1 MRESIIKDFINQIP
15 VTKRLSYQE
24 RVVILRER
32 KIAQTSQ
39 KVLWEGG
46 LNEDDYGRV
55 VPPEGFKWNIIP
67 NHPNGSFY
75 GYQGWAENFYDLM
88 SKHPLYIDPL
98 DAFSGKWMF
107 FLSRMKGPIWPPEYD
122 YSYLRS
128 LFEKYNI
135 ICGIGSD
142 AHFAPD
148 YKIGLE
154 LGWGGLLEKLNHFKA
169 IHGPEKHE
177 FYDAEAKVIR
187 GIQLWIRRTNDLI
200 AELET
205 VEQHPQL
212 KKNLHDMYE
221 VNVWVVD
228 KPPRTLR
235 EVCQWICWFN
245 MATRTYNRDGAGC
258 QLDELLRPYY
268 TRDITAGLIDE
279 EEARFYIACLLLNET
294 HYYQLGGPDRDGHDM
309 TSHVS
314 YLILEAA
321 DLINTSCNLTIRVHE
336 GLDPQFFL
344 KSVSYLFTNKN
355 GWPRYSGDKAL
366 VEGFTRNGFP
376 AELARERIAVGC
388 NWMSLPGLEYTM
400 NDLVK
405 INTAKVFEVAYF
417 EMIATCKNPSV
428 TILWEYFSA
437 HLRQAVEATAAGIAF
452 HLQYQ
457 VHNEPELVLN
467 LLSHGPVEKGLDVS
481 NGGAQFYNI
490 AIDGAG
496 IAVVA
501 DSFAALEQRIEREAR
516 ITWQQI
522 TDQLRNNFAG
532 VEGEYIRQMMRSS
545 EKYGQG
551 ASLGDEWG
559 VKVSELFT
567 DLVRE
572 ENHHYDSI
580 FIPGWFSWANT
591 IDFGKTV
598 GSTPNGRRA
607 QEAVNHGANPLPGF
621 RKDGAVTS
629 LANIVAAIQPGY
641 GNTAPIQLE
650 LDPSLGNDEESIKKI
665 ADFIR
670 TVFEIGATLLN
681 INILDKQK
689 ILEAHKVPSK
699 YPDLVVRVTGFTA
712 YFSMLSPEFRQLVVD
727 RIIKS

>member
-1 MRESIIKDFINQIP
+1 MNEFVNKIP
-15 VTKRLSYQE
+15 ATKEVSFKE
-24 RVVILRER
+24 RIAILRKR
-32 KIAQTSQ
+32 KIEQTNQ
-39 KVLWEGG
+39 KVLSEGG
-46 LNEDDYGRV
+46 LNEDDYGRI
-55 VPPEGFKWNIIP
+55 VPPEGFEWKIIP
-67 NHPNGSFY
+67 NHPDGSFY
-75 GYQGWAENFYDLM
+75 GYQGWAENFNDLM
-88 SKHPLYIDPL
+88 SKHPIYVDPL

-107 FLSRMKGPIWPPEYD
+107 FLSRMKGSIWPPEYD
-122 YSYLRS
+122 YSHLKP

-135 ICGIGSD
+135 ICGIGFD

-154 LGWGGLLEKLNHFKA
+154 LGWGGLLEKLKHYKVV
-169 IHGPEKHE
+169 HEQEKYE
-177 FYDAEAKVIR
+177 FYEAEEKVIR
-187 GIQLWIRRTNDLI
+187 AIQLWIRRTNDFI
-200 AELET
+200 AELEKI
-205 VEQHPQL
+205 EQNPQL
-212 KKNLHDMYE
+212 KKNLHEMFE
-221 VNVWVVD
+221 INAWVVD

-235 EVCQWICWFN
+235 EACQWICWFN

-268 TRDITAGLIDE
+268 TKDISAGLIDE
-279 EEARFYIACLLLNET
+279 DEARFYIACLLLNET
-294 HYYQLGGPDRDGHDM
+294 HYYQLGGPDREGHDM

-336 GLDPQFFL
+336 GLDPKFFL
-344 KSVSYLFTNKN
+344 KSVSYLFTNRN

-366 VEGFTRNGFP
+366 VEGFTRSGFAP
-376 AELARERIAVGC
+376 ELARQRIAVGC

-405 INTAKVFEVAYF
+405 INTAKVFEVAFF
-417 EMIATCKNPSV
+417 EMVETCINPSV
-428 TILWEYFSA
+428 VLLWDHFET
-437 HLRQAVEATAAGIAF
+437 HLRKAVEATAAGIEF
-452 HLQYQ
+452 HLKYQ
-457 VHNEPELVLN
+457 VHNEPELILN
-467 LLSHGPVEKGLDVS
+467 LLSHGPVEKGLDIS
-481 NGGAQFYNI
+481 NGGAQYYNL
-490 AIDGAG
+490 AIDGSG

-501 DSFAALEQRIEREAR
+501 DSFAALEQHIEKEGK
-516 ITWQQI
+516 ITWDQI
-522 TDQLRNNFAG
+522 TSQLRTDYTG
-532 VEGEYIRQMMRSS
+532 VEGEYIREMMKNS

-559 VKVSELFT
+559 VKISRLFT
-567 DLVRE
+567 SLVRE
-572 ENHHYDSI
+572 QNQHCAEHV

-598 GSTPNGRRA
+598 GATPNGRRSG
-607 QEAVNHGANPLPGF
+607 QPVNHGANPLPGF

-650 LDPSLGNDEESIKKI
+650 LDPSLGSDQESIKKI

-681 INILDKQK
+681 INILDQEK
-689 ILEAHKVPSK
+689 ILEAHKDPSK

>member
-1 MRESIIKDFINQIP
+1 MIIREFINKIP
-15 VTKRLSYQE
+15 ATKELFYKE
-24 RVVILRER
+24 RVAILRKR
-32 KIAQTSQ
+32 KIEQTNQ
-39 KVLWEGG
+39 KVSIEGG
-46 LNEDDYGRV
+46 LNEDDYGRI
-55 VPPEGFKWNIIP
+55 VPPEGFGWKIIP
-67 NHPNGSFY
+67 NHPDGSFY

-88 SKHPLYIDPL
+88 SKHPIYIDPL

-107 FLSRMKGPIWPPEYD
+107 FLSRMKGSIWPPEYD
-122 YSYLRS
+122 YSHLKP

-135 ICGIGSD
+135 ICGIGFD

-154 LGWGGLLEKLNHFKA
+154 LGWEGLLEKLNHYKA
-169 IHGPEKHE
+169 IHGPEKYQ
-177 FYDAEAKVIR
+177 FYEAEEKVIR
-187 GIQLWIRRTNDLI
+187 AIQIWIHRTNDLI
-200 AELET
+200 VELEMI
-205 VEQHPQL
+205 EQNPQL
-212 KKNLHDMYE
+212 KKNLHEMYE
-221 VNVWVVD
+221 INTWVVD

-235 EVCQWICWFN
+235 EACQWICWFN

-268 TRDITAGLIDE
+268 TKDITSGLIDE
-279 EEARFYIACLLLNET
+279 DEARFYIACLLLNET

-336 GLDPQFFL
+336 GLDPEFFL

-366 VEGFTRNGFP
+366 VEGFTRSGFP
-376 AELARERIAVGC
+376 AELARQRIAVGC

-405 INTAKVFEVAYF
+405 INTAKVFEVAFF
-417 EMIATCKNPSV
+417 EMMETCKNPSV
-428 TILWEYFSA
+428 AVLWDHFEA
-437 HLRQAVEATAAGIAF
+437 HLRKAVEVTAAGIEF
-452 HLQYQ
+452 HLKYQ
-457 VHNEPELVLN
+457 VYNEPELILN
-467 LLSHGPVEKGLDVS
+467 LLSHGPVEKGLDIS
-481 NGGAQFYNI
+481 DGGAQFYNL
-490 AIDGAG
+490 AIDGSG

-501 DSFAALEQRIEREAR
+501 DSFAALEQRIEKEGKV
-516 ITWQQI
+516 TWDQI
-522 TDQLRNNFAG
+522 TRQLRTDYAG
-532 VEGEYIRQMMRSS
+532 VEGEYIRQMMKSS

-551 ASLGDEWG
+551 ASLGDKWG
-559 VKVSELFT
+559 VQISQLFT
-567 DLVRE
+567 SLVRE
-572 ENHHYDSI
+572 QNTHYQGHT

-598 GSTPNGRRA
+598 GSTPNGRKA
-607 QEAVNHGANPLPGF
+607 KEPVNHGANPLPGF
-621 RKDGAVTS
+621 RKDGAVTA

-650 LDPSLGNDEESIKKI
+650 LDPSLGSDEGSIKKI

-670 TVFEIGATLLN
+670 TVFDIGATLLN
-681 INILDKQK
+681 INILDQEK
-689 ILEAHKVPSK
+689 ILEAHKDPSK